1 MTLTM
6 HKVALFSV
14 PRSGSTWLGEM
25 INSSPE
31 VSYKFQPNIAYSFKY
46 SLSESSNKSE
56 IDFFFK
62 ELLETK
68 DNFVNGELSISSKKK
83 SYTFQ
88 KGNPTTLC
96 FKETHYLHIIEHLL
110 ETSSIK
116 IIGLVRSP
124 FAVINSW
131 LRSPKEFHQDWNINK
146 EWENASLKNQNLD
159 SHFFG
164 YKKWKEACFLFLKL
178 KKLYPK
184 QFYLVDYDDLIK
196 NAEDEVRKIFNF
208 MEISYTEQ
216 TSEFISK
223 SSSYQTE
230 DVYAVFRKKT
240 DDLGWQSS
248 LPDFIEL
255 NIKKDTDFIK
265 LNSHFKWI

>member
-1 MTLTM
+1 M

-31 VSYKFQPNIAYSFKY
+31 VSYKFQPNIAYSFTHK
-46 SLSESSNKSE
+46 LSESSNKSE

-62 ELLETK
+62 ELLATK

-83 SYTFQ
+83 LYTFQ
-88 KGNPTTLC
+88 KGNLTTLC

-131 LRSPKEFHQDWNINK
+131 LRTPKEFHPDWDINN

-196 NAEDEVRKIFNF
+196 NAEDEVREIFNF
-208 MEISYTEQ
+208 LEISYTEQ

-240 DDLGWQSS
+240 DDLGWKAS

-255 NIKKDTDFIK
+255 NIKNDTDFIK